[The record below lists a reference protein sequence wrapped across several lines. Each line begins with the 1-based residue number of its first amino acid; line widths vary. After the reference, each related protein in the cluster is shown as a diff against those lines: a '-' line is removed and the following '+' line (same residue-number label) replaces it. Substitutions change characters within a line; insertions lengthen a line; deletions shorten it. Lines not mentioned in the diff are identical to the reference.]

1 MSWSFNIC
9 SHKFIF
15 FPNHSTL
22 TDKCLWTLFFH
33 LILHAN
39 HLNVEWNHIKWLNWM
54 FSSLFLATYF
64 NLLNKKSFRAQFSFH
79 RHCFLFFFFVT
90 NKLLSWS
97 YSGFWEPLRSF
108 KLTML
113 FTVWL
118 MANLNP
124 FISSMRI
131 CHYLYQVPSIP
142 FLAVYQYKKKNSPK
156 RHWTQ
161 PLEPFSKLKVRCLYS
176 EDWCFLTHNFSH
188 KYIYEFQL

>member
-54 FSSLFLATYF
+54 FRSLFLAIYF

-79 RHCFLFFFFVT
+79 RHCFLFFLCYKQVIIMELQWVLGAPEKLQVDHVIYGLGDSKFEPVHQFYEDLSLFV
-90 NKLLSWS
+90 
-97 YSGFWEPLRSF
+97 
-108 KLTML
+108 
-113 FTVWL
+113 
-118 MANLNP
+118 
-124 FISSMRI
+124 SSAQ
-131 CHYLYQVPSIP
+131 HSI
-142 FLAVYQYKKKNSPK
+142 F
-156 RHWTQ
+156 
-161 PLEPFSKLKVRCLYS
+161 
-176 EDWCFLTHNFSH
+176 
-188 KYIYEFQL
+188 